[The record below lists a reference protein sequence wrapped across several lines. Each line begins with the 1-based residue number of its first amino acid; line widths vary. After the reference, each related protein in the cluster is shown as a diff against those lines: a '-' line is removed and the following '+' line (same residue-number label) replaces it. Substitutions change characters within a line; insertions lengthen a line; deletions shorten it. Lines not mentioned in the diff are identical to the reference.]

1 MGAGDIYLGLFFS
14 ALSIGLYALTFGFP
28 HLTVALSPAV
38 FPRFVSVCLF
48 VLSAILT
55 VTGFKKREAAK
66 REGGPEKKARP
77 DLPFIRRFVLL
88 AVVSFVYLLLLEPI
102 GYVLATPLC
111 IAAGILIFGERRWP
125 RICLVSIASTVV
137 LYAVFKIFFRVP
149 LPRSP
154 IW

>member
-1 MGAGDIYLGLFFS
+1 MGAGDIYLGLFFG

-28 HLTVALSPAV
+28 NLTVALSPAV
-38 FPRFVSVCLF
+38 FPRFVSTCLF

-55 VTGFKKREAAK
+55 VSGLRRRAAAK
-66 REGGPEKKARP
+66 REGKEETKVRLE
-77 DLPFIRRFVLL
+77 LPFVRRFILL
-88 AVVSFVYLLLLEPI
+88 AVVSLVYLFLLEPI

-125 RICLVSIASTVV
+125 RVLLVSVISTAV
-137 LYAVFKIFFRVP
+137 LYAVFKMLFRVP

-154 IW
+154 LW